1 MTYFPPQTGPRSS
14 TAERLAAIR
23 MTESE
28 RRQAMEYLQQGERFA
43 EFVLAR
49 MRGVRQL
56 VVMARRDIATP
67 VRGLKALLARA
78 RGDRAAPPRRRRTR
92 TPRARAT

>member
-1 MTYFPPQTGPRSS
+1 MTYFPQQTGPRSP

-43 EFVLAR
+43 EFVVAR

-56 VVMARRDIATP
+56 VAMARRGIATS
-67 VRGLKALLARA
+67 VRGLKALFARA
-78 RGDRAAPPRRRRTR
+78 RGDRAAPPPRRRTR